1 MTEETL
7 NIQIKAS
14 VQQAVD
20 SINKVKKDLKGI
32 GKEGGSSA
40 KGIDKVTK
48 SLNNVNKAS
57 NQAKQGVEKAMG
69 GIKKSVQSVLKTV
82 ASFALAAASLSE
94 GIEFGKLQG
103 KLNAAFQSA
112 GSSAA
117 QATKTFKELY
127 RFLGDS
133 DRAVE
138 TAQNL
143 ARITTNEKDLA
154 EWTKILQGVY
164 ATMGDAIPIET
175 LAESVNET
183 AQVAKVTG
191 TLADALNW
199 MGVSEDAVNSQ
210 LATMNNAQERE
221 VYLRSLLNGLYSN
234 AAAIY
239 EHNSKAMLDYNQ
251 AQANLKIQLADVAAK
266 LLPLITAFS
275 NVAAVVLGVLKPAIE
290 VIVQVIATLCQ
301 WIITAINWLG
311 AFFGIFSDGKASVS
325 KTNDNINKAT
335 KNMQNYGSA
344 IGGAAAAAKELKKQ
358 TMGFDELNVVQ
369 SPTAT
374 SGGGGGGGGGSVPSV
389 GSTQMPNIQ
398 LPDFDDFNAGLDK
411 SRKKIEAILIL
422 VGLISA
428 AVYGIKNWEKIAEFI
443 AKANKH
449 ISKLV
454 NHTAEVFKST
464 NMLTGLLQ
472 TIAGSLV
479 IIAGLYVTIT
489 NYSDAWVNGL
499 NAGNLIG
506 TIIGIGIALGGVACL
521 FGGFAA
527 TIGGVVGSLGVLIL
541 SFHDICENGANVTNV
556 IGMIVGVLGTLV
568 SVLALVSDKFY
579 DLITSISSGNIAFA
593 AAAAGVVLL
602 IKTLIDIGENGMNAK
617 NVIMLIVSALLILI
631 PVIYMVNAAMSLNP
645 VLAIVTAVI
654 ALIAAIALLVE
665 ALIKERDGIKDTQT
679 AMEDLKQAQED
690 LANATNSYINAV
702 DSAEAAQNRLAEAE
716 AKAGISGKELFDQ
729 VAAGT
734 LDYKDMTD
742 AQREVYKAYLDSEKA
757 QNDLKESTE
766 ELRAAKKAETQASI
780 ENALALSKEG
790 NSYDDFKA
798 TVIDA
803 YNSGRIS
810 AEEARDYI
818 SRAMANMSQDS
829 RKTFVEDL
837 PSDLQ
842 TGLNPSKYES
852 WGTRLKNW
860 FSNLWGDIKG
870 IFRPVAEF
878 FKNIWGKA
886 FNAVKNVFAPIVDF
900 FSNIWGKIK
909 DKFSNLGTSIG
920 DAISSSVKSGING
933 IIWLIEGTI
942 NTAIGLINGAIRLIN
957 LLPGVNVG
965 YVQKLHMPRLAKGG
979 IVDSATIAMV
989 GEQGK
994 EAVVPLENN
1003 TEWMDKLADRLAAR
1017 MASPTRVSLN
1027 VDGKELGWTTINSI
1041 NNITKQTGNL
1051 PLAVI

>member
-20 SINKVKKDLKGI
+20 NINKVKKDLKGI
-32 GKEGGSSA
+32 DKEGGNSA
-40 KGIDKVTK
+40 KGVDKITK
-48 SLNNVNKAS
+48 SLNDVKKAS

-82 ASFALAAASLSE
+82 ASFALAAASLSD
-94 GIEFGKLQG
+94 GIEFGKLQS

-164 ATMGDAIPIET
+164 ATMGDAIPVET

-183 AQVAKVTG
+183 AQVAKITG

-210 LATMNNAQERE
+210 LATMNTAHERE
-221 VYLRSLLNGLYSN
+221 VYLRTLLNGLYSN

-239 EHNSKAMLDYNQ
+239 EQNSKAMLDYNQ

-335 KNMQNYGSA
+335 NSMKNYGSA

-358 TMGFDELNVVQ
+358 TMGFDELNVIQ
-369 SPTAT
+369 SPTST
-374 SGGGGGGGGGSVPSV
+374 GGGGGGGGGGSVPALDNMDMSN
-389 GSTQMPNIQ
+389 ME
-398 LPDFDDFNAGLDK
+398 LPSLDDFNTNIDK
-411 SRKKIEAILIL
+411 AKKSLQALLVLI
-422 VGLISA
+422 GSIGAAMWLIPR
-428 AVYGIKNWEKIAEFI
+428 WE
-443 AKANKH
+443 
-449 ISKLV
+449 
-454 NHTAEVFKST
+454 EVFALKDT
-464 NMLTGLLQ
+464 LKAPELLKAK
-472 TIAGSLV
+472 IRELAAELMIVAGTVLL
-479 IIAGLYVTIT
+479 IRGYF
-489 NYSDAWVNGL
+489 DAWVNGVDWGSL
-499 NAGNLIG
+499 IEILTGLGLVLGGIGMLFGNVAVNLGLIMSGILLLVLGIKDLIENGYSMQAVIMVLIG
-506 TIIGIGIALGGVACL
+506 AVA
-521 FGGFAA
+521 
-527 TIGGVVGSLGVLIL
+527 
-541 SFHDICENGANVTNV
+541 
-556 IGMIVGVLGTLV
+556 
-568 SVLALVSDKFY
+568 
-579 DLITSISSGNIAFA
+579 
-593 AAAAGVVLL
+593 
-602 IKTLIDIGENGMNAK
+602 TLIG
-617 NVIMLIVSALLILI
+617 VIWLL
-631 PVIYMVNAAMSLNP
+631 NAAMLANP
-645 VLAIVTAVI
+645 ITWIVAGIMALVAAFVILWNECEGFRNFWINLWDKIRNAVSVFIDWCKNAWQSIKTAVADGVNWI
-654 ALIAAIALLVE
+654 KEKVLVPISNFYIKWIKPPVDKCIEIISKMVEIVIGLYVGLFNLLVDKIIKPIAE
-665 ALIKERDGIKDTQT
+665 WVSKTVNNIKDWIKGAVDTIKGWFSGLWSKIKEI
-679 AMEDLKQAQED
+679 
-690 LANATNSYINAV
+690 
-702 DSAEAAQNRLAEAE
+702 
-716 AKAGISGKELFDQ
+716 
-729 VAAGT
+729 
-734 LDYKDMTD
+734 
-742 AQREVYKAYLDSEKA
+742 
-757 QNDLKESTE
+757 
-766 ELRAAKKAETQASI
+766 
-780 ENALALSKEG
+780 
-790 NSYDDFKA
+790 
-798 TVIDA
+798 
-803 YNSGRIS
+803 
-810 AEEARDYI
+810 
-818 SRAMANMSQDS
+818 
-829 RKTFVEDL
+829 
-837 PSDLQ
+837 
-842 TGLNPSKYES
+842 
-852 WGTRLKNW
+852 
-860 FSNLWGDIKG
+860 FS
-870 IFRPVAEF
+870 PVANF
-878 FKNIWGKA
+878 FKSIWNNA
-886 FNAVKNVFAPIVDF
+886 FNAVKTVFSPIVNF
-900 FSNIWGKIK
+900 FSGIWGKIK
-909 DKFSNLGTSIG
+909 DKFSSLGTSIG
-920 DAISSSVKSGING
+920 DAIGGAVKAGING
-933 IIWLIEGTI
+933 VISLIENSI
-942 NTAIGLINGAIRLIN
+942 NSAISLINGAIKLIN
-957 LLPGVNVG
+957 LLPGVSVG

>member
-20 SINKVKKDLKGI
+20 NINKVKKDLKGI
-32 GKEGGSSA
+32 DKEGGNSA
-40 KGIDKVTK
+40 KGVDKITK
-48 SLNNVNKAS
+48 SLNDVKKAS

-164 ATMGDAIPIET
+164 ATMGDAIPVET

-183 AQVAKVTG
+183 AQVAKITG

-210 LATMNNAQERE
+210 LATMNTAHERE
-221 VYLRSLLNGLYSN
+221 VYLRTLLNGLYSN

-239 EHNSKAMLDYNQ
+239 EQNSKAMLDYNQ

-335 KNMQNYGSA
+335 NSMKNYGSA

-358 TMGFDELNVVQ
+358 TMGFDELNVIQ
-369 SPTAT
+369 SPTST
-374 SGGGGGGGGGSVPSV
+374 GGGGGGGGGGSVPALDNMDMSN
-389 GSTQMPNIQ
+389 ME
-398 LPDFDDFNAGLDK
+398 LPSLDDFNTNIDK
-411 SRKKIEAILIL
+411 AKKSLQALLVLI
-422 VGLISA
+422 GSIGAAMWLIPR
-428 AVYGIKNWEKIAEFI
+428 WE
-443 AKANKH
+443 
-449 ISKLV
+449 
-454 NHTAEVFKST
+454 EVFALKDT
-464 NMLTGLLQ
+464 LKAPELLKAK
-472 TIAGSLV
+472 IRELAAELMIVAGTVLL
-479 IIAGLYVTIT
+479 IRGYF
-489 NYSDAWVNGL
+489 DAWVNGVDWGSL
-499 NAGNLIG
+499 IEILTGLGLVLGGIGMLFGNVAVNLGLIMSGILLLVLGIKDLIENGYSMQAVIMVLIG
-506 TIIGIGIALGGVACL
+506 AVA
-521 FGGFAA
+521 
-527 TIGGVVGSLGVLIL
+527 
-541 SFHDICENGANVTNV
+541 
-556 IGMIVGVLGTLV
+556 
-568 SVLALVSDKFY
+568 
-579 DLITSISSGNIAFA
+579 
-593 AAAAGVVLL
+593 
-602 IKTLIDIGENGMNAK
+602 TLIG
-617 NVIMLIVSALLILI
+617 VIWLL
-631 PVIYMVNAAMSLNP
+631 NAAMLANP
-645 VLAIVTAVI
+645 ITWIVAGIMALVAAFVILWNECEGFRNFWINLWDKIRNAVSVFIDWCKNAWQSIKTAVADGVNWI
-654 ALIAAIALLVE
+654 KEKVLVPISNFYIKWIKPPVDKCIEIISKMVEIVIGLYVGLFNLLVDKIIKPIAE
-665 ALIKERDGIKDTQT
+665 WVSKTVNNIKDWIKGAVDTIKGWFSGLWSKIKEI
-679 AMEDLKQAQED
+679 
-690 LANATNSYINAV
+690 
-702 DSAEAAQNRLAEAE
+702 
-716 AKAGISGKELFDQ
+716 
-729 VAAGT
+729 
-734 LDYKDMTD
+734 
-742 AQREVYKAYLDSEKA
+742 
-757 QNDLKESTE
+757 
-766 ELRAAKKAETQASI
+766 
-780 ENALALSKEG
+780 
-790 NSYDDFKA
+790 
-798 TVIDA
+798 
-803 YNSGRIS
+803 
-810 AEEARDYI
+810 
-818 SRAMANMSQDS
+818 
-829 RKTFVEDL
+829 
-837 PSDLQ
+837 
-842 TGLNPSKYES
+842 
-852 WGTRLKNW
+852 
-860 FSNLWGDIKG
+860 FS
-870 IFRPVAEF
+870 PVANF
-878 FKNIWGKA
+878 FKSIWNNA
-886 FNAVKNVFAPIVDF
+886 FNAVKTVFSPIVNF
-900 FSNIWGKIK
+900 FSGIWGKIK
-909 DKFSNLGTSIG
+909 DKFSSLGTSIG
-920 DAISSSVKSGING
+920 DAIGGAVKAGING
-933 IIWLIEGTI
+933 VISLIENSI
-942 NTAIGLINGAIRLIN
+942 NSAISLINGAIKLIN
-957 LLPGVNVG
+957 LLPGVSVG

>member
-20 SINKVKKDLKGI
+20 NINKVKKDLKGI
-32 GKEGGSSA
+32 DKEGGNSA
-40 KGIDKVTK
+40 KGVDKITK
-48 SLNNVNKAS
+48 SLNDVKKAS

-82 ASFALAAASLSE
+82 ASFALAAASLSD
-94 GIEFGKLQG
+94 GIKFGKLQG

-164 ATMGDAIPIET
+164 ATMGDAIPVET

-183 AQVAKVTG
+183 AQVAKITG

-210 LATMNNAQERE
+210 LATMNTAHERE

-239 EHNSKAMLDYNQ
+239 EQNSKALLDYNQ

-290 VIVQVIATLCQ
+290 VVVQVIATLCQ

-335 KNMQNYGSA
+335 NSMKNYGSA

-358 TMGFDELNVVQ
+358 TMGFDELNVIQ
-369 SPTAT
+369 SPTST
-374 SGGGGGGGGGSVPSV
+374 GGGGGGGGGGSVPSLD
-389 GSTQMPNIQ
+389 SMDMSNME
-398 LPDFDDFNAGLDK
+398 LPSLDDFNTNIDKAKKSLQALLVLIGSIGAAMWLIPRWEDVFALKDTLKAPERLKAKIRVLAGELM
-411 SRKKIEAILIL
+411 IVAGTVLLIR
-422 VGLISA
+422 G
-428 AVYGIKNWEKIAEFI
+428 YF
-443 AKANKH
+443 
-449 ISKLV
+449 
-454 NHTAEVFKST
+454 
-464 NMLTGLLQ
+464 
-472 TIAGSLV
+472 
-479 IIAGLYVTIT
+479 
-489 NYSDAWVNGL
+489 DAWVNGVDWGSL
-499 NAGNLIG
+499 IEILTSLGLVLGGIGMLFGNVAVNLGLIMSGILLLVLGIKDLIENGYSMQAVIMVLIG
-506 TIIGIGIALGGVACL
+506 AVA
-521 FGGFAA
+521 
-527 TIGGVVGSLGVLIL
+527 
-541 SFHDICENGANVTNV
+541 
-556 IGMIVGVLGTLV
+556 
-568 SVLALVSDKFY
+568 
-579 DLITSISSGNIAFA
+579 
-593 AAAAGVVLL
+593 
-602 IKTLIDIGENGMNAK
+602 TLIG
-617 NVIMLIVSALLILI
+617 VIWLL
-631 PVIYMVNAAMSLNP
+631 NAAMLANP
-645 VLAIVTAVI
+645 ITWIVAGIMALVAAFVILWNECEGFRNFWINLWDKIKNAVSVFIDWCKNAWQSIKTAVADGVNWI
-654 ALIAAIALLVE
+654 KEKVLVPISNFYIKWIKPPVDKCIEIISKMVETVIGLYVGLFNLLVDKIIKPIAE
-665 ALIKERDGIKDTQT
+665 WVSKTVNNIKDWIKGAVDTIKGWFTGLWSKIKEI
-679 AMEDLKQAQED
+679 
-690 LANATNSYINAV
+690 
-702 DSAEAAQNRLAEAE
+702 
-716 AKAGISGKELFDQ
+716 
-729 VAAGT
+729 
-734 LDYKDMTD
+734 
-742 AQREVYKAYLDSEKA
+742 
-757 QNDLKESTE
+757 
-766 ELRAAKKAETQASI
+766 
-780 ENALALSKEG
+780 
-790 NSYDDFKA
+790 
-798 TVIDA
+798 
-803 YNSGRIS
+803 
-810 AEEARDYI
+810 
-818 SRAMANMSQDS
+818 
-829 RKTFVEDL
+829 
-837 PSDLQ
+837 
-842 TGLNPSKYES
+842 
-852 WGTRLKNW
+852 
-860 FSNLWGDIKG
+860 FS
-870 IFRPVAEF
+870 PVANF
-878 FKNIWGKA
+878 FKSIWNNA
-886 FNAVKNVFAPIVDF
+886 FNAVKTVFSPIVNF
-900 FSNIWGKIK
+900 FSGIWGKIK
-909 DKFSNLGTSIG
+909 DKFSSLGTSIG
-920 DAISSSVKSGING
+920 DAIGGAVKAGING
-933 IIWLIEGTI
+933 VISLIENSI
-942 NTAIGLINGAIRLIN
+942 NSAISLINGAIKLIN
-957 LLPGVNVG
+957 LLPGVSVG

-1003 TEWMDKLADRLAAR
+1003 TEWMDKLADRLAAK

-1041 NNITKQTGNL
+1041 NSITKQTGNL

>member
-32 GKEGGSSA
+32 DKEGGNSA
-40 KGIDKVTK
+40 KGVDKITK
-48 SLNNVNKAS
+48 SLNDVKKAS

-164 ATMGDAIPIET
+164 ATMGDAIPVET

-210 LATMNNAQERE
+210 LATMNTAQERE

-239 EHNSKAMLDYNQ
+239 EQNSKALLDYNQ
-251 AQANLKIQLADVAAK
+251 AQANLKIQLADVAAR

-311 AFFGIFSDGKASVS
+311 AFFGIFSDSKASVS

-335 KNMQNYGSA
+335 NSMKNYGSA

-358 TMGFDELNVVQ
+358 TMGFDELNVIQ

-374 SGGGGGGGGGSVPSV
+374 GGGGGGGGGSVATPNVDIPKIEMPS
-389 GSTQMPNIQ
+389 
-398 LPDFDDFNAGLDK
+398 FDDFNKGLEE
-411 SRKKIEAILIL
+411 SKKKAEGLL
-422 VGLISA
+422 VTIGLIA
-428 AVYGIKNWEKIAEFI
+428 GAMYALANWEPITNAI
-443 AKANKH
+443 IKATN
-449 ISKLV
+449 SVGGL
-454 NHTAEVFKST
+454 FKST
-464 NMLTGLLQ
+464 NRLKALL
-472 TIAGSLV
+472 GSIPAILS
-479 IIAGLYVTIT
+479 IIAGLYLTIT
-489 NYSDAWVNGL
+489 NYNDAWVHGMD
-499 NAGNLIG
+499 ASNLIG
-506 TIIGIGIALGGVACL
+506 TLVGVGLAIGGVISL
-521 FGGFAA
+521 FGGLAGA
-527 TIGGVVGSLGVLIL
+527 VAGVIGGIGVLVL
-541 SFHDICENGANVTNV
+541 SLHDISENGANVTNI

-568 SVLALVSDKFY
+568 SVLSIVSGKFY
-579 DLITSISSGNIAFA
+579 DLIASAIQPGNIALAAFA
-593 AAAAGVVLL
+593 AGIVLL
-602 IKTLIDIGENGMNAK
+602 VKTLIDIAENGMNAK

-631 PVIYMVNAAMSLNP
+631 PVIYAVNVALELNP
-645 VLAIVTAVI
+645 VVAVITAIVG
-654 ALIAAIALLVE
+654 LIAAIALLVE
-665 ALIKERDGIKDTQT
+665 ALVKERDGIKDTQT
-679 AMEDLKQAQED
+679 AMGDLKQAQED
-690 LANATNSYINAV
+690 LANATNSYVNAV
-702 DSAEAAQNRLAEAE
+702 DNAENAQNRLAAAE

-729 VAAGT
+729 VEAGT

-837 PSDLQ
+837 PSNLQ

-870 IFRPVAEF
+870 IFKPVAEF
-878 FKNIWGKA
+878 FKDIWGKA

-933 IIWLIEGTI
+933 IISLIERTI

-965 YVQKLHMPRLAKGG
+965 YIQKLYMPRLAKGG
-979 IVDSATIAMV
+979 IIDSATIAMV

-1041 NNITKQTGNL
+1041 NSITKQTGNL

>member
-14 VQQAVD
+14 IQQAVD
-20 SINKVKKDLKGI
+20 NINKVKKDLKGI
-32 GKEGGSSA
+32 GQEGGSSA
-40 KGIDKVTK
+40 KGIDKVSK
-48 SLNNVNKAS
+48 SLNDVRKAS

-164 ATMGDAIPIET
+164 ATMGDAIPVET

-210 LATMNNAQERE
+210 LATMNTAQERE

-239 EHNSKAMLDYNQ
+239 EQNSKAMLDYNQ

-290 VIVQVIATLCQ
+290 VVVQVIATLCQ

-311 AFFGIFSDGKASVS
+311 AFFGIFSDSKASVS

-335 KNMQNYGSA
+335 NSMKNYGSA

-358 TMGFDELNVVQ
+358 TMGFDELNVIQ
-369 SPTAT
+369 SPTST
-374 SGGGGGGGGGSVPSV
+374 GGGGGGGGGGSVPSLDNMDM
-389 GSTQMPNIQ
+389 SNMELPN
-398 LPDFDDFNAGLDK
+398 LDDFNTSIDKAKKSLQALLVLIGSIGAAMWLIPRWEDVFALKDTLKAPELLKAKIRELAAELMIVAGTVL
-411 SRKKIEAILIL
+411 LIR
-422 VGLISA
+422 G
-428 AVYGIKNWEKIAEFI
+428 YF
-443 AKANKH
+443 
-449 ISKLV
+449 
-454 NHTAEVFKST
+454 
-464 NMLTGLLQ
+464 
-472 TIAGSLV
+472 
-479 IIAGLYVTIT
+479 
-489 NYSDAWVNGL
+489 DAWVNGVDW
-499 NAGNLIG
+499 GSLIEILTG
-506 TIIGIGIALGGVACL
+506 LGLVLGGIGIL
-521 FGGFAA
+521 FGNVA
-527 TIGGVVGSLGVLIL
+527 VNLGLIMSGILLLVLGIKDLIENGYSMQAVIMVLI
-541 SFHDICENGANVTNV
+541 GAV
-556 IGMIVGVLGTLV
+556 
-568 SVLALVSDKFY
+568 A
-579 DLITSISSGNIAFA
+579 
-593 AAAAGVVLL
+593 
-602 IKTLIDIGENGMNAK
+602 TLIG
-617 NVIMLIVSALLILI
+617 VIWLL
-631 PVIYMVNAAMSLNP
+631 NAAMLANP
-645 VLAIVTAVI
+645 ITWIVAGIMALVAAFVILWNECEGFRNFWINLWDKIKNAVSVFIDWCKNAWQSIKTAVADGVNWI
-654 ALIAAIALLVE
+654 KEKVLVPISNFYIKWIKPPVDKCIEIISKMVEIVIGLYVGLFNLLVDKIIKPIAE
-665 ALIKERDGIKDTQT
+665 WVSKTVNNIKDWIKGAVDTIKGWFSGLWSKIKEIFSPV
-679 AMEDLKQAQED
+679 
-690 LANATNSYINAV
+690 AN
-702 DSAEAAQNRLAEAE
+702 
-716 AKAGISGKELFDQ
+716 F
-729 VAAGT
+729 
-734 LDYKDMTD
+734 
-742 AQREVYKAYLDSEKA
+742 
-757 QNDLKESTE
+757 
-766 ELRAAKKAETQASI
+766 
-780 ENALALSKEG
+780 
-790 NSYDDFKA
+790 F
-798 TVIDA
+798 
-803 YNSGRIS
+803 
-810 AEEARDYI
+810 
-818 SRAMANMSQDS
+818 
-829 RKTFVEDL
+829 
-837 PSDLQ
+837 
-842 TGLNPSKYES
+842 
-852 WGTRLKNW
+852 
-860 FSNLWGDIKG
+860 KG
-870 IFRPVAEF
+870 IW
-878 FKNIWGKA
+878 NNA
-886 FNAVKNVFAPIVDF
+886 FNAVKTVFSPIVNF
-900 FSNIWGKIK
+900 FGNIWGKIK
-909 DKFSNLGTSIG
+909 DKFSSLGTSIG
-920 DAISSSVKSGING
+920 DAIGGAVKAGING
-933 IIWLIEGTI
+933 VISLIENSI
-942 NTAIGLINGAIRLIN
+942 NSAISLINGAIKLIN
-957 LLPGVNVG
+957 LLPGVSVG

-1041 NNITKQTGNL
+1041 NSITKQTGNL

>member
-20 SINKVKKDLKGI
+20 NINKVKKDLKGI
-32 GKEGGSSA
+32 DKEGGNSA
-40 KGIDKVTK
+40 KGIDKITK
-48 SLNNVNKAS
+48 SLNDVKNAS
-57 NQAKQGVEKAMG
+57 NKAKQGVEKAMG

-210 LATMNNAQERE
+210 LATMNTAQERE

-239 EHNSKAMLDYNQ
+239 EQNSKAVLDYNQ

-335 KNMQNYGSA
+335 NSMKNYGSA

-358 TMGFDELNVVQ
+358 TMGFDELNVIQ

-374 SGGGGGGGGGSVPSV
+374 GGGGGGGGGGSVPSLDNMDM
-389 GSTQMPNIQ
+389 SNIE
-398 LPDFDDFNAGLDK
+398 LPSLDDFNTNIDK
-411 SRKKIEAILIL
+411 AKKSLQALLVLI
-422 VGLISA
+422 GSIGAAMWLIPR
-428 AVYGIKNWEKIAEFI
+428 WEEIFALKDTLKAPELLKAKIRE
-443 AKANKH
+443 
-449 ISKLV
+449 L
-454 NHTAEVFKST
+454 TAELMIVAGT
-464 NMLTGLLQ
+464 VLL
-472 TIAGSLV
+472 IRG
-479 IIAGLYVTIT
+479 YF
-489 NYSDAWVNGL
+489 DAWVNGVDWGSL
-499 NAGNLIG
+499 IEILTGLGLVLGGIGMLFGNVAVNLGLIMSGILLLVLGIKDLIENGYSMQAVIMVLIG
-506 TIIGIGIALGGVACL
+506 AVA
-521 FGGFAA
+521 
-527 TIGGVVGSLGVLIL
+527 
-541 SFHDICENGANVTNV
+541 
-556 IGMIVGVLGTLV
+556 
-568 SVLALVSDKFY
+568 
-579 DLITSISSGNIAFA
+579 
-593 AAAAGVVLL
+593 
-602 IKTLIDIGENGMNAK
+602 TLIG
-617 NVIMLIVSALLILI
+617 VIWLL
-631 PVIYMVNAAMSLNP
+631 NAAMLANP
-645 VLAIVTAVI
+645 ITWIVAGIMALVAAFVILWNECEGFRNFWINLWDKIKNAVSVFIDWCKNAWQSIKTAVSDGI
-654 ALIAAIALLVE
+654 NWIKEKVLVPISNFYIKWIKPPVDKCIEIISKMVEIVIGLYVGLFNLLVNKIIKPIAE
-665 ALIKERDGIKDTQT
+665 WVSKTVNNIKDWIKGAVDTIKGWFTGLWSKIKEI
-679 AMEDLKQAQED
+679 
-690 LANATNSYINAV
+690 
-702 DSAEAAQNRLAEAE
+702 
-716 AKAGISGKELFDQ
+716 
-729 VAAGT
+729 
-734 LDYKDMTD
+734 
-742 AQREVYKAYLDSEKA
+742 
-757 QNDLKESTE
+757 
-766 ELRAAKKAETQASI
+766 
-780 ENALALSKEG
+780 
-790 NSYDDFKA
+790 
-798 TVIDA
+798 
-803 YNSGRIS
+803 
-810 AEEARDYI
+810 
-818 SRAMANMSQDS
+818 
-829 RKTFVEDL
+829 
-837 PSDLQ
+837 
-842 TGLNPSKYES
+842 
-852 WGTRLKNW
+852 
-860 FSNLWGDIKG
+860 FS
-870 IFRPVAEF
+870 PVANF
-878 FKNIWGKA
+878 FKSIWNNA
-886 FNAVKNVFAPIVDF
+886 FNAVKTVFSPIVNF
-900 FSNIWGKIK
+900 FSGIWGKIK
-909 DKFSNLGTSIG
+909 DKFSSLGTNIG
-920 DAISSSVKSGING
+920 DAISSAVKAGING
-933 IIWLIEGTI
+933 VISLIENSI
-942 NTAIGLINGAIRLIN
+942 NSAISLINGAIKLIN
-957 LLPGVNVG
+957 LLPGVSVG

>member
-20 SINKVKKDLKGI
+20 NINKVKKDLKGI
-32 GKEGGSSA
+32 DKEGGSSA
-40 KGIDKVTK
+40 KGIDKITK
-48 SLNNVNKAS
+48 SLNDVKKAS

-143 ARITTNEKDLA
+143 ARITTNEKDLT

-164 ATMGDAIPIET
+164 ATMGDAIPVET

-183 AQVAKVTG
+183 AQVAKITG

-210 LATMNNAQERE
+210 LATMNTAQERE

-239 EHNSKAMLDYNQ
+239 EQNSKAVLDYNQ
-251 AQANLKIQLADVAAK
+251 AQANLKIQLADVAAR

-290 VIVQVIATLCQ
+290 VVVQVIATLCQ

-335 KNMQNYGSA
+335 NSMKNYGSA

-358 TMGFDELNVVQ
+358 TMGFDELNVIQ
-369 SPTAT
+369 SPTST
-374 SGGGGGGGGGSVPSV
+374 GGGGGGGGGGSVPSLDNMDM
-389 GSTQMPNIQ
+389 SNMELPN
-398 LPDFDDFNAGLDK
+398 LDDFNTNIDK
-411 SRKKIEAILIL
+411 AKKSLQALLVLI
-422 VGLISA
+422 GSIGAAMWLIPR
-428 AVYGIKNWEKIAEFI
+428 WE
-443 AKANKH
+443 
-449 ISKLV
+449 
-454 NHTAEVFKST
+454 EVFALKDT
-464 NMLTGLLQ
+464 LKAPELLKAK
-472 TIAGSLV
+472 IRELAAELMIVAGTVLL
-479 IIAGLYVTIT
+479 IKGYF
-489 NYSDAWVNGL
+489 DAWVNGVDW
-499 NAGNLIG
+499 GNLIEILTG
-506 TIIGIGIALGGVACL
+506 LGLVLGGIGIL
-521 FGGFAA
+521 FGNVA
-527 TIGGVVGSLGVLIL
+527 VNLGLIMSGILLLVLGIKDLIENGYSMQAVIMVLI
-541 SFHDICENGANVTNV
+541 GAV
-556 IGMIVGVLGTLV
+556 
-568 SVLALVSDKFY
+568 A
-579 DLITSISSGNIAFA
+579 
-593 AAAAGVVLL
+593 
-602 IKTLIDIGENGMNAK
+602 TLIG
-617 NVIMLIVSALLILI
+617 VIWLL
-631 PVIYMVNAAMSLNP
+631 NAAMLANP
-645 VLAIVTAVI
+645 ITWIVAGIMALVAAFVILWNECEGFRNFWINLWDKIKNAVSVFIDWCKNAWQSIKTAVSDGVNWI
-654 ALIAAIALLVE
+654 KEKVLVPISNFYIKWIKPPVDKCIEIITKMVEIVIGLYVGLFNLLVDKIIKPIAE
-665 ALIKERDGIKDTQT
+665 WVSKTVNNIKDWIKGAVDTIKGWFSGLWSKIKEIFSPV
-679 AMEDLKQAQED
+679 
-690 LANATNSYINAV
+690 AN
-702 DSAEAAQNRLAEAE
+702 
-716 AKAGISGKELFDQ
+716 F
-729 VAAGT
+729 
-734 LDYKDMTD
+734 
-742 AQREVYKAYLDSEKA
+742 
-757 QNDLKESTE
+757 
-766 ELRAAKKAETQASI
+766 
-780 ENALALSKEG
+780 
-790 NSYDDFKA
+790 F
-798 TVIDA
+798 
-803 YNSGRIS
+803 
-810 AEEARDYI
+810 
-818 SRAMANMSQDS
+818 
-829 RKTFVEDL
+829 
-837 PSDLQ
+837 
-842 TGLNPSKYES
+842 
-852 WGTRLKNW
+852 
-860 FSNLWGDIKG
+860 KG
-870 IFRPVAEF
+870 IW
-878 FKNIWGKA
+878 NNA
-886 FNAVKNVFAPIVDF
+886 FNAVKTVFSPIVNF
-900 FSNIWGKIK
+900 FGGIWGKIK
-909 DKFSNLGTSIG
+909 DKFSSLGTSIG
-920 DAISSSVKSGING
+920 DAIGGAVKAGING
-933 IIWLIEGTI
+933 VISLIENSI
-942 NTAIGLINGAIRLIN
+942 NSAISLINGAIKLIN
-957 LLPGVNVG
+957 LLPGVSVG

>member
-32 GKEGGSSA
+32 DKEGGNSA

-48 SLNNVNKAS
+48 SLNDVKKAS

-210 LATMNNAQERE
+210 LATMNNAHERE

-251 AQANLKIQLADVAAK
+251 SQANLKIQLADVAAK

-290 VIVQVIATLCQ
+290 IIVQVIATLCQ

-335 KNMQNYGSA
+335 TSMKNYGSA

-369 SPTAT
+369 SPTT
-374 SGGGGGGGGGSVPSV
+374 TGGGGGGGGGGSVPSID
-389 GSTQMPNIQ
+389 SMQMPNIQ

-411 SRKKIEAILIL
+411 SRKKVEALL
-422 VGLISA
+422 VTLGLIA
-428 AVYGIKNWEKIAEFI
+428 GAMYAVANWEPITNAI
-443 AKANKH
+443 IKATN
-449 ISKLV
+449 SVGGL
-454 NHTAEVFKST
+454 FKST
-464 NMLTGLLQ
+464 DRLKALL
-472 TIAGSLV
+472 GSIPAVLS
-479 IIAGLYVTIT
+479 IIAGLYLTIT
-489 NYSDAWVNGL
+489 NYNEAWVHGMD
-499 NAGNLIG
+499 ASNLIG
-506 TIIGIGIALGGVACL
+506 TLVGVGLAIGGVISL
-521 FGGFAA
+521 FGGLAGA
-527 TIGGVVGSLGVLIL
+527 VAGAIGGIGVLVL
-541 SFHDICENGANVTNV
+541 SLHDIAENGANATNV
-556 IGMIVGVLGTLV
+556 IGLIVGVLGTLV
-568 SVLALVSDKFY
+568 SVLSIVSGKFY
-579 DLITSISSGNIAFA
+579 DLLAAIPKSNIAFA

-602 IKTLIDIGENGMNAK
+602 VKTLIDIGENGMNAK

-631 PVIYMVNAAMSLNP
+631 PVIYMVNIAMSLNP

-665 ALIKERDGIKDTQT
+665 ALRKERDGIKDTQT

-690 LANATNSYINAV
+690 LANATNSYVNAV

-716 AKAGISGKELFDQ
+716 AKTGISGKELFDQ
-729 VAAGT
+729 VEAGT

-920 DAISSSVKSGING
+920 DAISSAVKSGVNG

-1003 TEWMDKLADRLAAR
+1003 TEWMDKLADRLAAKI
-1017 MASPTRVSLN
+1017 ASPTRVSLN

-1041 NNITKQTGNL
+1041 NSITKQTGNL

>member
-20 SINKVKKDLKGI
+20 NINKVKKDLKGI
-32 GKEGGSSA
+32 DKEGGNSA
-40 KGIDKVTK
+40 KGVDKITK
-48 SLNNVNKAS
+48 SLNDVKKAS

-164 ATMGDAIPIET
+164 ATMGDAIPVET

-183 AQVAKVTG
+183 AQVAKITG

-210 LATMNNAQERE
+210 LATMNTAQERE

-239 EHNSKAMLDYNQ
+239 EQNSKAVLDYNQ

-275 NVAAVVLGVLKPAIE
+275 NVAAVVLGILKPAIE

-335 KNMQNYGSA
+335 NSMKNYGSA
-344 IGGAAAAAKELKKQ
+344 IGGAAAAAKELRKQ
-358 TMGFDELNVVQ
+358 TMGFDELNVIQ

-374 SGGGGGGGGGSVPSV
+374 GGGGGGGGGSVPSIDSMDMSNV
-389 GSTQMPNIQ
+389 E
-398 LPDFDDFNAGLDK
+398 LPSLDDFNTSIDK
-411 SRKKIEAILIL
+411 AKKSVQALLVLI
-422 VGLISA
+422 GSIAAAMWLIPR
-428 AVYGIKNWEKIAEFI
+428 WE
-443 AKANKH
+443 
-449 ISKLV
+449 
-454 NHTAEVFKST
+454 EVFALKNT
-464 NMLTGLLQ
+464 LKAPELLKAK
-472 TIAGSLV
+472 IRELGAELMIVAGTVLL
-479 IIAGLYVTIT
+479 IRGYF
-489 NYSDAWVNGL
+489 DAWVNGVDWGSL
-499 NAGNLIG
+499 IEILTGLGLVLGGIGMLFGNVAVNLGLIMSGILLLVLGIKDLIENGYSMQAVIMVLIG
-506 TIIGIGIALGGVACL
+506 AVA
-521 FGGFAA
+521 
-527 TIGGVVGSLGVLIL
+527 
-541 SFHDICENGANVTNV
+541 
-556 IGMIVGVLGTLV
+556 
-568 SVLALVSDKFY
+568 
-579 DLITSISSGNIAFA
+579 
-593 AAAAGVVLL
+593 
-602 IKTLIDIGENGMNAK
+602 TLIG
-617 NVIMLIVSALLILI
+617 VIWLL
-631 PVIYMVNAAMSLNP
+631 NAAMLANP
-645 VLAIVTAVI
+645 ITWIVAGIMALVAAFVILWNECEGFRNFWINLWDKIKNAVSIFIDWCKNAWQSIKTAVSDGI
-654 ALIAAIALLVE
+654 NWIKEKVLVPISNFYIKWIKPPVDKCIEIISKMVEIVIGLYVGLFNLLVDKIIKPIAE
-665 ALIKERDGIKDTQT
+665 WVSKTVNNIKDWIKGAVDTIKGWFSGLWSKIKEI
-679 AMEDLKQAQED
+679 
-690 LANATNSYINAV
+690 
-702 DSAEAAQNRLAEAE
+702 
-716 AKAGISGKELFDQ
+716 
-729 VAAGT
+729 
-734 LDYKDMTD
+734 
-742 AQREVYKAYLDSEKA
+742 
-757 QNDLKESTE
+757 
-766 ELRAAKKAETQASI
+766 
-780 ENALALSKEG
+780 
-790 NSYDDFKA
+790 
-798 TVIDA
+798 
-803 YNSGRIS
+803 
-810 AEEARDYI
+810 
-818 SRAMANMSQDS
+818 
-829 RKTFVEDL
+829 
-837 PSDLQ
+837 
-842 TGLNPSKYES
+842 
-852 WGTRLKNW
+852 
-860 FSNLWGDIKG
+860 FS
-870 IFRPVAEF
+870 PVANF
-878 FKNIWGKA
+878 FKSIWNNA
-886 FNAVKNVFAPIVDF
+886 FNAVKTVFSPIVNF
-900 FSNIWGKIK
+900 FSGIWGKIK
-909 DKFSNLGTSIG
+909 DKFSSLGTSIG
-920 DAISSSVKSGING
+920 DAIGGAVKAGING
-933 IIWLIEGTI
+933 VISLIENSI
-942 NTAIGLINGAIRLIN
+942 NSAISLINGAIKLIN
-957 LLPGVNVG
+957 LLPGVSVG

-1017 MASPTRVSLN
+1017 IASPTRVSLN

-1041 NNITKQTGNL
+1041 NSITKQTGNL

>member
-20 SINKVKKDLKGI
+20 NINKVKKDLKGI
-32 GKEGGSSA
+32 GNEGGSSA

-48 SLNNVNKAS
+48 SLNDVKKAS

-82 ASFALAAASLSE
+82 ASFALAAASLSD

-210 LATMNNAQERE
+210 LATMNTAQERE

-239 EHNSKAMLDYNQ
+239 EQNSKAMLDYNQ
-251 AQANLKIQLADVAAK
+251 AQANLKIQLADVAAR

-275 NVAAVVLGVLKPAIE
+275 NVAAVVIGVLKPAIE

-335 KNMQNYGSA
+335 NSMKNYGSA

-358 TMGFDELNVVQ
+358 TMGFDELNVIQ

-374 SGGGGGGGGGSVPSV
+374 GGGGGGGGGSVPSIDNMDMSKV
-389 GSTQMPNIQ
+389 ELPN
-398 LPDFDDFNAGLDK
+398 FDDFNNSIDK
-411 SRKKIEAILIL
+411 AKKSVQALLLLI
-422 VGLISA
+422 GSIGAAMWLIPR
-428 AVYGIKNWEKIAEFI
+428 WE
-443 AKANKH
+443 
-449 ISKLV
+449 
-454 NHTAEVFKST
+454 EVFALKNT
-464 NMLTGLLQ
+464 LKAPELLKAK
-472 TIAGSLV
+472 IRELAAELMIVAGTVLL
-479 IIAGLYVTIT
+479 IRGYF
-489 NYSDAWVNGL
+489 DAWVNGVDW
-499 NAGNLIG
+499 GSLIEILTG
-506 TIIGIGIALGGVACL
+506 LGLVLGGIGIL
-521 FGGFAA
+521 FGNVA
-527 TIGGVVGSLGVLIL
+527 VNLGLIMSGILLLVLGIKDLIENGYSMQAVIMVLI
-541 SFHDICENGANVTNV
+541 GAV
-556 IGMIVGVLGTLV
+556 
-568 SVLALVSDKFY
+568 A
-579 DLITSISSGNIAFA
+579 
-593 AAAAGVVLL
+593 
-602 IKTLIDIGENGMNAK
+602 TLIG
-617 NVIMLIVSALLILI
+617 VIWLL
-631 PVIYMVNAAMSLNP
+631 NAAMLANP
-645 VLAIVTAVI
+645 ITWIVAGIMALVAAFVILWNECEGFRNFWINLWDKIKNAVSVFIDWCKNAWQSIKTAVSDGVNWI
-654 ALIAAIALLVE
+654 KEKVLVPISNFYIKWIKPPVDKCIEIITKMVEIVIGLYVGLFNLLVDKIIKPIAE
-665 ALIKERDGIKDTQT
+665 WVSKTVNNIKDWIKGAVDTIKGWFSGLWSKIKEI
-679 AMEDLKQAQED
+679 
-690 LANATNSYINAV
+690 
-702 DSAEAAQNRLAEAE
+702 
-716 AKAGISGKELFDQ
+716 
-729 VAAGT
+729 
-734 LDYKDMTD
+734 
-742 AQREVYKAYLDSEKA
+742 
-757 QNDLKESTE
+757 
-766 ELRAAKKAETQASI
+766 
-780 ENALALSKEG
+780 
-790 NSYDDFKA
+790 
-798 TVIDA
+798 
-803 YNSGRIS
+803 
-810 AEEARDYI
+810 
-818 SRAMANMSQDS
+818 
-829 RKTFVEDL
+829 
-837 PSDLQ
+837 
-842 TGLNPSKYES
+842 
-852 WGTRLKNW
+852 
-860 FSNLWGDIKG
+860 FS
-870 IFRPVAEF
+870 PVANF
-878 FKNIWGKA
+878 FKSIWNNA
-886 FNAVKNVFAPIVDF
+886 FNAVKTVFSPIVNF
-900 FSNIWGKIK
+900 FGGIWGKIK
-909 DKFSNLGTSIG
+909 DKFSSLGTSIG
-920 DAISSSVKSGING
+920 DAIGGAVKAGING
-933 IIWLIEGTI
+933 VISLIENSI
-942 NTAIGLINGAIRLIN
+942 NSAISLINGAIKLIN
-957 LLPGVNVG
+957 LLPGVSVG

-1041 NNITKQTGNL
+1041 NSITKQTGNL

>member
-1 MTEETL
+1 
-7 NIQIKAS
+7 
-14 VQQAVD
+14 
-20 SINKVKKDLKGI
+20 
-32 GKEGGSSA
+32 
-40 KGIDKVTK
+40 
-48 SLNNVNKAS
+48 
-57 NQAKQGVEKAMG
+57 
-69 GIKKSVQSVLKTV
+69 
-82 ASFALAAASLSE
+82 
-94 GIEFGKLQG
+94 
-103 KLNAAFQSA
+103 
-112 GSSAA
+112 
-117 QATKTFKELY
+117 
-127 RFLGDS
+127 
-133 DRAVE
+133 
-138 TAQNL
+138 
-143 ARITTNEKDLA
+143 
-154 EWTKILQGVY
+154 
-164 ATMGDAIPIET
+164 
-175 LAESVNET
+175 
-183 AQVAKVTG
+183 
-191 TLADALNW
+191 
-199 MGVSEDAVNSQ
+199 
-210 LATMNNAQERE
+210 
-221 VYLRSLLNGLYSN
+221 
-234 AAAIY
+234 
-239 EHNSKAMLDYNQ
+239 
-251 AQANLKIQLADVAAK
+251 
-266 LLPLITAFS
+266 
-275 NVAAVVLGVLKPAIE
+275 
-290 VIVQVIATLCQ
+290 
-301 WIITAINWLG
+301 
-311 AFFGIFSDGKASVS
+311 
-325 KTNDNINKAT
+325 
-335 KNMQNYGSA
+335 
-344 IGGAAAAAKELKKQ
+344 
-358 TMGFDELNVVQ
+358 
-369 SPTAT
+369 
-374 SGGGGGGGGGSVPSV
+374 
-389 GSTQMPNIQ
+389 
-398 LPDFDDFNAGLDK
+398 
-411 SRKKIEAILIL
+411 
-422 VGLISA
+422 
-428 AVYGIKNWEKIAEFI
+428 
-443 AKANKH
+443 
-449 ISKLV
+449 
-454 NHTAEVFKST
+454 
-464 NMLTGLLQ
+464 
-472 TIAGSLV
+472 
-479 IIAGLYVTIT
+479 
-489 NYSDAWVNGL
+489 
-499 NAGNLIG
+499 
-506 TIIGIGIALGGVACL
+506 
-521 FGGFAA
+521 
-527 TIGGVVGSLGVLIL
+527 
-541 SFHDICENGANVTNV
+541 
-556 IGMIVGVLGTLV
+556 
-568 SVLALVSDKFY
+568 
-579 DLITSISSGNIAFA
+579 
-593 AAAAGVVLL
+593 
-602 IKTLIDIGENGMNAK
+602 MNAK

-631 PVIYMVNAAMSLNP
+631 PVIYMVNVAMSLNP

-665 ALIKERDGIKDTQT
+665 ALVKERDGIKDTQT

-690 LANATNSYINAV
+690 LANATNSYVNAV

-716 AKAGISGKELFDQ
+716 AKTGISGKELFDQ
-729 VAAGT
+729 VEAGT

-920 DAISSSVKSGING
+920 DAISSAVKSGING
-933 IIWLIEGTI
+933 IISLIEGTI

-1041 NNITKQTGNL
+1041 NSITKQTGNL

>member
-20 SINKVKKDLKGI
+20 NINKVKKDLKGI
-32 GKEGGSSA
+32 GNEGGSSA

-48 SLNNVNKAS
+48 SLNDVKKAS

-82 ASFALAAASLSE
+82 ASFALAAASLSD

-164 ATMGDAIPIET
+164 ATMGDAIPVET

-210 LATMNNAQERE
+210 LATMNTAHERE

-239 EHNSKAMLDYNQ
+239 EQNSKAVLDYNQ

-335 KNMQNYGSA
+335 NSMKNYGSA

-369 SPTAT
+369 SPTST
-374 SGGGGGGGGGSVPSV
+374 GGGGGGGGGGSVPSLDNMDM
-389 GSTQMPNIQ
+389 SNMELPN
-398 LPDFDDFNAGLDK
+398 LDDFNANIEKAKK
-411 SRKKIEAILIL
+411 SVQALLVLI
-422 VGLISA
+422 GSIGAAMWLIPR
-428 AVYGIKNWEKIAEFI
+428 WE
-443 AKANKH
+443 
-449 ISKLV
+449 
-454 NHTAEVFKST
+454 EVFALKDT
-464 NMLTGLLQ
+464 LKAPELLKAK
-472 TIAGSLV
+472 IRELGAELMIVAGTVLL
-479 IIAGLYVTIT
+479 IRGYF
-489 NYSDAWVNGL
+489 DAWVNGVDWGSL
-499 NAGNLIG
+499 IEILTGLGLVLGGIGLLFGNVAVNLGLIMSGILLLVLGIKDLIENGYSMQAVIMVLIG
-506 TIIGIGIALGGVACL
+506 AVA
-521 FGGFAA
+521 
-527 TIGGVVGSLGVLIL
+527 
-541 SFHDICENGANVTNV
+541 
-556 IGMIVGVLGTLV
+556 
-568 SVLALVSDKFY
+568 
-579 DLITSISSGNIAFA
+579 
-593 AAAAGVVLL
+593 
-602 IKTLIDIGENGMNAK
+602 TLIG
-617 NVIMLIVSALLILI
+617 VIWLL
-631 PVIYMVNAAMSLNP
+631 NAAMLANP
-645 VLAIVTAVI
+645 VTWIVVGIMALVAAFVVLWNECEGFRNFWINLWDKIKNAVSVFIDWCKNAWQATKTAMVDGVNWIKEKVLVPISNFYIKWIKPPVDKCIEIISKMVEIVI
-654 ALIAAIALLVE
+654 GLYVGLFNLLVNKIIKPIAE
-665 ALIKERDGIKDTQT
+665 WVSKTVNNIKDWIKGAVDTIKGWFSGLWSKIKEIFSPV
-679 AMEDLKQAQED
+679 
-690 LANATNSYINAV
+690 AN
-702 DSAEAAQNRLAEAE
+702 
-716 AKAGISGKELFDQ
+716 F
-729 VAAGT
+729 
-734 LDYKDMTD
+734 
-742 AQREVYKAYLDSEKA
+742 
-757 QNDLKESTE
+757 
-766 ELRAAKKAETQASI
+766 
-780 ENALALSKEG
+780 
-790 NSYDDFKA
+790 F
-798 TVIDA
+798 
-803 YNSGRIS
+803 
-810 AEEARDYI
+810 
-818 SRAMANMSQDS
+818 
-829 RKTFVEDL
+829 
-837 PSDLQ
+837 
-842 TGLNPSKYES
+842 
-852 WGTRLKNW
+852 
-860 FSNLWGDIKG
+860 KG
-870 IFRPVAEF
+870 IW
-878 FKNIWGKA
+878 NNA
-886 FNAVKNVFAPIVDF
+886 FNAVKTVFSPIVNF
-900 FSNIWGKIK
+900 FGNIWGKIK
-909 DKFSNLGTSIG
+909 DKFSSLGTSIG
-920 DAISSSVKSGING
+920 DAIGGAVKAGING
-933 IIWLIEGTI
+933 VISLIENSI
-942 NTAIGLINGAIRLIN
+942 NSAISLINGAIKLIN
-957 LLPGVNVG
+957 LLPGVSVG

-1017 MASPTRVSLN
+1017 MASPTKVSLN
-1027 VDGKELGWTTINSI
+1027 VDGKELGWATINSI
-1041 NNITKQTGNL
+1041 NSITKQTGNL

>member
-20 SINKVKKDLKGI
+20 NINKVKKDLKGI
-32 GKEGGSSA
+32 DKEGGNSA
-40 KGIDKVTK
+40 KGVDKITK
-48 SLNNVNKAS
+48 SLNDVKKAS

-164 ATMGDAIPIET
+164 ATMGDAIPVET

-183 AQVAKVTG
+183 AQVAKITG

-210 LATMNNAQERE
+210 LATMNTAQERE

-239 EHNSKAMLDYNQ
+239 EQNSKAMLDYNQ

-311 AFFGIFSDGKASVS
+311 AFFGIFSDSKASVS

-335 KNMQNYGSA
+335 NSMKNYGSA

-358 TMGFDELNVVQ
+358 TMGFDELNVIQ
-369 SPTAT
+369 SPTST
-374 SGGGGGGGGGSVPSV
+374 GGGGGGGGGGSVPALDNMDMSN
-389 GSTQMPNIQ
+389 ME
-398 LPDFDDFNAGLDK
+398 LPSLDDFNTNIDK
-411 SRKKIEAILIL
+411 ARKSLQALLVLI
-422 VGLISA
+422 GSIGAAMWLIPR
-428 AVYGIKNWEKIAEFI
+428 WE
-443 AKANKH
+443 
-449 ISKLV
+449 
-454 NHTAEVFKST
+454 EVFALKDT
-464 NMLTGLLQ
+464 LKAPELLKAK
-472 TIAGSLV
+472 IRELAAELMIVAGTVLL
-479 IIAGLYVTIT
+479 IRGYF
-489 NYSDAWVNGL
+489 DAWVNGVDWGSL
-499 NAGNLIG
+499 IEILTGLGLVLGGIGMLFGNVAVNLGLIMSGILLLVLGIKDLIENGYSMQAVIMVLIG
-506 TIIGIGIALGGVACL
+506 AVA
-521 FGGFAA
+521 
-527 TIGGVVGSLGVLIL
+527 
-541 SFHDICENGANVTNV
+541 
-556 IGMIVGVLGTLV
+556 
-568 SVLALVSDKFY
+568 
-579 DLITSISSGNIAFA
+579 
-593 AAAAGVVLL
+593 
-602 IKTLIDIGENGMNAK
+602 TLIG
-617 NVIMLIVSALLILI
+617 VIWLL
-631 PVIYMVNAAMSLNP
+631 NAAMLANP
-645 VLAIVTAVI
+645 ITWIVAGIMALVAAFVILWNECEGFRNFWINLWDKIKNAVSVFIDWCKNAWQSIKTAVSDGI
-654 ALIAAIALLVE
+654 NWIKEKVLVPISNFYIKWIKPPVDKCIEIISKMVEIVIGLYVGLFNLLVDKIIKPIAE
-665 ALIKERDGIKDTQT
+665 WVSKTVNNIKDWIKGAVDTIKGWFSGLWSKIKEI
-679 AMEDLKQAQED
+679 
-690 LANATNSYINAV
+690 
-702 DSAEAAQNRLAEAE
+702 
-716 AKAGISGKELFDQ
+716 
-729 VAAGT
+729 
-734 LDYKDMTD
+734 
-742 AQREVYKAYLDSEKA
+742 
-757 QNDLKESTE
+757 
-766 ELRAAKKAETQASI
+766 
-780 ENALALSKEG
+780 
-790 NSYDDFKA
+790 
-798 TVIDA
+798 
-803 YNSGRIS
+803 
-810 AEEARDYI
+810 
-818 SRAMANMSQDS
+818 
-829 RKTFVEDL
+829 
-837 PSDLQ
+837 
-842 TGLNPSKYES
+842 
-852 WGTRLKNW
+852 
-860 FSNLWGDIKG
+860 FS
-870 IFRPVAEF
+870 PVANF
-878 FKNIWGKA
+878 FRGIWNNA
-886 FNAVKNVFAPIVDF
+886 FNAVKTVFSPIVNF
-900 FSNIWGKIK
+900 FGGIWGKIK
-909 DKFSNLGTSIG
+909 DKFSSLGTSIG
-920 DAISSSVKSGING
+920 DAIGGAVKAGING
-933 IIWLIEGTI
+933 VISLIENSI
-942 NTAIGLINGAIRLIN
+942 NSAISLINGAIKLIN
-957 LLPGVNVG
+957 LLPGVSVG

-1041 NNITKQTGNL
+1041 NSITKQTGNL

>member
-20 SINKVKKDLKGI
+20 NINKVKKDLKGI
-32 GKEGGSSA
+32 DKEGGNSA
-40 KGIDKVTK
+40 KGVDKITK
-48 SLNNVNKAS
+48 SLNDVKKAS

-164 ATMGDAIPIET
+164 ATMGDAIPVET

-183 AQVAKVTG
+183 AQVAKITG

-210 LATMNNAQERE
+210 LATMNTAQERE

-239 EHNSKAMLDYNQ
+239 EQNSKAMLDYNQ
-251 AQANLKIQLADVAAK
+251 AQANLKIQLADVAAR

-275 NVAAVVLGVLKPAIE
+275 NVATVVLGVLKPAIE

-335 KNMQNYGSA
+335 NSMKNYGSA

-358 TMGFDELNVVQ
+358 TMGFDELNVIQ
-369 SPTAT
+369 SPTST
-374 SGGGGGGGGGSVPSV
+374 GGGGGGGGGGSVPSLD
-389 GSTQMPNIQ
+389 SMDMSNME
-398 LPDFDDFNAGLDK
+398 LPSLDDFNTNIDK
-411 SRKKIEAILIL
+411 AKKSLQALLVLI
-422 VGLISA
+422 GSIGAAMWLIPR
-428 AVYGIKNWEKIAEFI
+428 WE
-443 AKANKH
+443 
-449 ISKLV
+449 
-454 NHTAEVFKST
+454 EVFALKDT
-464 NMLTGLLQ
+464 LKAPELLKAK
-472 TIAGSLV
+472 IRELGAELMIVAGTVLL
-479 IIAGLYVTIT
+479 IRGYF
-489 NYSDAWVNGL
+489 DAWVNGVDWGSL
-499 NAGNLIG
+499 IEILTGLGLVLGGIGLLFGNVAVNLGLIMSGILLLVLGIKDLIENGYSMQAVIMVLIG
-506 TIIGIGIALGGVACL
+506 AVATL
-521 FGGFAA
+521 
-527 TIGGVVGSLGVLIL
+527 
-541 SFHDICENGANVTNV
+541 
-556 IGMIVGVLGTLV
+556 VGV
-568 SVLALVSDKFY
+568 
-579 DLITSISSGNIAFA
+579 IW
-593 AAAAGVVLL
+593 LL
-602 IKTLIDIGENGMNAK
+602 
-617 NVIMLIVSALLILI
+617 
-631 PVIYMVNAAMSLNP
+631 NAAMLANP
-645 VLAIVTAVI
+645 ITWIVAGIMALVAAFVILWNECEGFRNFWINLWDKIKNAVSVFIDWCKNAWQSIKTAVADGVNWI
-654 ALIAAIALLVE
+654 KEKVLVPISNFYIKWIKPPVDKCIEIISKMVEIIIGLYVGLFNLLVDKIIKPIAE
-665 ALIKERDGIKDTQT
+665 WVSKTVNNIKDWIKGAVDTIKGWFSGLWSKIKEI
-679 AMEDLKQAQED
+679 
-690 LANATNSYINAV
+690 
-702 DSAEAAQNRLAEAE
+702 
-716 AKAGISGKELFDQ
+716 
-729 VAAGT
+729 
-734 LDYKDMTD
+734 
-742 AQREVYKAYLDSEKA
+742 
-757 QNDLKESTE
+757 
-766 ELRAAKKAETQASI
+766 
-780 ENALALSKEG
+780 
-790 NSYDDFKA
+790 
-798 TVIDA
+798 
-803 YNSGRIS
+803 
-810 AEEARDYI
+810 
-818 SRAMANMSQDS
+818 
-829 RKTFVEDL
+829 
-837 PSDLQ
+837 
-842 TGLNPSKYES
+842 
-852 WGTRLKNW
+852 
-860 FSNLWGDIKG
+860 FS
-870 IFRPVAEF
+870 PVANF
-878 FKNIWGKA
+878 FKGVWNNA
-886 FNAVKNVFAPIVDF
+886 FNAVKTVFSPIVNF
-900 FSNIWGKIK
+900 FSGIWGKIK
-909 DKFSNLGTSIG
+909 DKFSSLGTSIG
-920 DAISSSVKSGING
+920 DAIGGAVKAGING
-933 IIWLIEGTI
+933 VISLIENSI
-942 NTAIGLINGAIRLIN
+942 NSAISLINGAIKLIN
-957 LLPGVNVG
+957 LLPGVSVG

-1017 MASPTRVSLN
+1017 MASPTKVSLN

>member
-20 SINKVKKDLKGI
+20 NINKVKKDLKGI
-32 GKEGGSSA
+32 DKEGGSSA
-40 KGIDKVTK
+40 KGVDKITK
-48 SLNNVNKAS
+48 SLNDVKKAS
-57 NQAKQGVEKAMG
+57 NQAKLGVEKAMG

-82 ASFALAAASLSE
+82 ASFALAAASLSD

-164 ATMGDAIPIET
+164 ATMGDAIPVET

-183 AQVAKVTG
+183 AQVAKITG

-210 LATMNNAQERE
+210 LATMNTAQERE

-239 EHNSKAMLDYNQ
+239 EQNSKAVLDYNQ
-251 AQANLKIQLADVAAK
+251 AQANLKIQLADVAAR

-275 NVAAVVLGVLKPAIE
+275 NVAAVVLGVVKPAIE

-335 KNMQNYGSA
+335 NSMKNYGSA

-369 SPTAT
+369 SPTST
-374 SGGGGGGGGGSVPSV
+374 GGGGGGGGGGSVPSLDNMDM
-389 GSTQMPNIQ
+389 SNIE
-398 LPDFDDFNAGLDK
+398 LPSLDDFNTNIEKAKKSVQALLVLIGSIGAAMWLIPRWEEIFNLKNTLKSSELLKAKIRELGAELMIVAGTVL
-411 SRKKIEAILIL
+411 LIR
-422 VGLISA
+422 G
-428 AVYGIKNWEKIAEFI
+428 YF
-443 AKANKH
+443 
-449 ISKLV
+449 
-454 NHTAEVFKST
+454 
-464 NMLTGLLQ
+464 
-472 TIAGSLV
+472 
-479 IIAGLYVTIT
+479 
-489 NYSDAWVNGL
+489 DAWVNGVDW
-499 NAGNLIG
+499 GSLIEILTG
-506 TIIGIGIALGGVACL
+506 LGLVLGGIGIL
-521 FGGFAA
+521 FGNVA
-527 TIGGVVGSLGVLIL
+527 VNLGLIMSGILLLVLGIKDLIENGYSMQAVIMVLI
-541 SFHDICENGANVTNV
+541 GAV
-556 IGMIVGVLGTLV
+556 
-568 SVLALVSDKFY
+568 A
-579 DLITSISSGNIAFA
+579 
-593 AAAAGVVLL
+593 
-602 IKTLIDIGENGMNAK
+602 TLIG
-617 NVIMLIVSALLILI
+617 VIWLL
-631 PVIYMVNAAMSLNP
+631 NAAMLANP
-645 VLAIVTAVI
+645 ITWIVAGIMALVAAFVILWNECEGFRNFWINLWDKIKNAVSVFIDWCKNAWQSIKTAVADGVNWI
-654 ALIAAIALLVE
+654 KEKVLVPISNFYIKWIKPPVDKCIEIISKMVEIVIGLYVGLFNLLVNKI
-665 ALIKERDGIKDTQT
+665 IKPIAEWVSKTVNNIKDWI
-679 AMEDLKQAQED
+679 KG
-690 LANATNSYINAV
+690 AV
-702 DSAEAAQNRLAEAE
+702 DSI
-716 AKAGISGKELFDQ
+716 KG
-729 VAAGT
+729 
-734 LDYKDMTD
+734 
-742 AQREVYKAYLDSEKA
+742 
-757 QNDLKESTE
+757 
-766 ELRAAKKAETQASI
+766 
-780 ENALALSKEG
+780 
-790 NSYDDFKA
+790 
-798 TVIDA
+798 
-803 YNSGRIS
+803 
-810 AEEARDYI
+810 
-818 SRAMANMSQDS
+818 
-829 RKTFVEDL
+829 
-837 PSDLQ
+837 
-842 TGLNPSKYES
+842 
-852 WGTRLKNW
+852 W
-860 FSNLWGDIKG
+860 FSGLWSKIKE
-870 IFRPVAEF
+870 IFSPVANF
-878 FKNIWGKA
+878 FKSIWNNA
-886 FNAVKNVFAPIVDF
+886 FNAVKTVFSPIVNF
-900 FSNIWGKIK
+900 FGNIWGKIK
-909 DKFSNLGTSIG
+909 DKFSSLGTSIG
-920 DAISSSVKSGING
+920 DAIGGAVKAGING
-933 IIWLIEGTI
+933 VISLIENSI
-942 NTAIGLINGAIRLIN
+942 NSAISLINGAIKLIN
-957 LLPGVNVG
+957 LLPGVSVG

-1027 VDGKELGWTTINSI
+1027 VDGKELGWATINSI